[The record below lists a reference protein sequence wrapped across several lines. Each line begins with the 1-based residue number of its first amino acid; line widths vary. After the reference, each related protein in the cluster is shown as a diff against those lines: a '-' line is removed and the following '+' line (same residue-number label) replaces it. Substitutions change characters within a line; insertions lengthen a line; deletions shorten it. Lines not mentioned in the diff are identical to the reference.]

1 MKKISCAGSD
11 SGTVLLE
18 TVLVMPILLSFFIG
32 TWQMALLWQARQVVA
47 YAAYAAARAGMVETA
62 GTAAA
67 AAEAAAEQVCTLV
80 GMPSFNYLADGA
92 LVEYDFATSTL
103 STASLVTPDAP
114 GVDREFPWLGTI
126 MGSRDVASQVTVVY
140 SETPN
145 ETCSATVTLS
155 YPLIYSRLPVYFCYF
170 IIFPTLDTSADPWTL
185 VGAASRPPGD
195 PAIPYPSGTIDI
207 KETAVLSKPF
217 TVMN

>member
-67 AAEAAAEQVCTLV
+67 AAAEAAAEQVCTLV
-80 GMPSFNYLADGA
+80 GMPSFNYLADGT
-92 LVEYDFATSTL
+92 LV
-103 STASLVTPDAP
+103 SLVTPA

-126 MGSRDVASQVTVVY
+126 MGSRNVASQVTVVY
-140 SETPN
+140 SETSN
-145 ETCSATVTLS
+145 ETCSATVTFS

-170 IIFPTLDTSADPWTL
+170 IIFPTLDTSTDPWDFFAGGSTF
-185 VGAASRPPGD
+185 SRPEDD
-195 PAIPYPSGTIDI
+195 PAIPYPSGTVAIT
-207 KETAVLSKPF
+207 ETAVISKPF

>member
-1 MKKISCAGSD
+1 MNKNSGARSD

-18 TVLVMPILLSFFIG
+18 TVLVMPILLSFFLG

-62 GTAAA
+62 GTAEAA
-67 AAEAAAEQVCTLV
+67 ARGAAEQVCTLV
-80 GMPSFNYLADGA
+80 GMPSFTYSPDGTAD
-92 LVEYDFATSTL
+92 E
-103 STASLVTPDAP
+103 LVTSDGP

-126 MGSRDVASQVTVVY
+126 LGSHDVSTQLTAVTY
-140 SETPN
+140 AEDSN
-145 ETCSATVTLS
+145 LTCSATVTFQ

-170 IIFPTLDTSADPWTL
+170 ILFPTLDTSTDPWDFFGGGSTFDHPL
-185 VGAASRPPGD
+185 DHPP
-195 PAIPYPSGTIDI
+195 IPYPSGTVAIT
-207 KETAVLSKPF
+207 ETAVLSKPF

>member
-92 LVEYDFATSTL
+92 LVEYDFATST
-103 STASLVTPDAP
+103 
-114 GVDREFPWLGTI
+114 
-126 MGSRDVASQVTVVY
+126 
-140 SETPN
+140 
-145 ETCSATVTLS
+145 
-155 YPLIYSRLPVYFCYF
+155 
-170 IIFPTLDTSADPWTL
+170 
-185 VGAASRPPGD
+185 
-195 PAIPYPSGTIDI
+195 
-207 KETAVLSKPF
+207 
-217 TVMN
+217 